1 MLVEKLDM
9 NVVRHGAI
17 EKIKK
22 DANALTKEVMN
33 TRSRPETSKA
43 INKGIKID
51 TKA

>member
-22 DANALTKEVMN
+22 DANELTKQVMH
-33 TRSRPETSKA
+33 TGSRPESAKA